1 MLHLGTARTALF
13 CWAFARHHGG
23 KFILRIEDTDAE
35 RSTEQAVQVILQ
47 SMRWLELDY
56 DEGPVRQTE
65 RLTRYREVLEQML
78 ADGRAY
84 RCYASKEELE
94 ALARG
99 ANRAQREAALRR
111 PLAAGERAR
120 QDTARRCAAGVS
132 LSQSR

>member
-84 RCYASKEELE
+84 RCYASKDELE
-94 ALARG
+94 ALREAQIAR
-99 ANRAQREAALRR
+99 NEAALRR

-120 QDTARRCAAGVS
+120 QNTARGCAAGVS
-132 LSQSR
+132 LPQSR

>member
-65 RLTRYREVLEQML
+65 RLTRYKR
-78 ADGRAY
+78 
-84 RCYASKEELE
+84 S
-94 ALARG
+94 ART
-99 ANRAQREAALRR
+99 N
-111 PLAAGERAR
+111 AR
-120 QDTARRCAAGVS
+120 
-132 LSQSR
+132 